1 MDHRQTNTQSIRH
14 RNKRNKFLS
23 SHSSLIIELQLW
35 SHYHSPIII
44 IIIYWPDWSRSCSGG
59 RRTSRRVAPAIKR
72 GWRRPCCSPCGAG
85 CRVRSPC
92 RGRRGREEGER
103 ETTYW
108 RFNDSLASALER
120 DEGKKEEL
128 KEISS
133 TFEVHSRETTATIL
147 LARKREANILKM
159 IALQLSCLQR
169 RQKRNGK

>member
-14 RNKRNKFLS
+14 TEMTNKRNKFLS

-44 IIIYWPDWSRSCSGG
+44 IIIYWPDWNRSCSGG
-59 RRTSRRVAPAIKR
+59 RRTSVLK
-72 GWRRPCCSPCGAG
+72 GDL
-85 CRVRSPC
+85 VVVHV
-92 RGRRGREEGER
+92 EDEGER
-103 ETTYW
+103 RESG
-108 RFNDSLASALER
+108 RQPIEDSITAWLRHRKEMR
-120 DEGKKEEL
+120 EKEEL

-133 TFEVHSRETTATIL
+133 TFDIHSRETTATIL

-159 IALQLSCLQR
+159 IALQLCCLQR